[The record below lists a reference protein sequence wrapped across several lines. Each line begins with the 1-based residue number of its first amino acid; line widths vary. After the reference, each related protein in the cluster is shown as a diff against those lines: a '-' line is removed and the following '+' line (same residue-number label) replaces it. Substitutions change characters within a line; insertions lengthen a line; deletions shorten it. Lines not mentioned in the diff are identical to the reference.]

1 MKFLK
6 AATLVG
12 LMSIAGFAQATPM
25 ASGLIQDGSTYS
37 NTNAFRFTN
46 DSTSGESIIKLVW
59 DLSPIGGFFDSAGT
73 VPGTS
78 PKPLTLGS
86 LSDNVGQIFP
96 SNAVLD
102 GTSVLEIFFS
112 SFDAGETFAFGVD
125 TDMFSAPDAVGINGN
140 QFAGATVTA
149 YFDNGL
155 ATIGT
160 YTLSQLSGFGTEV
173 NISTIQAEI
182 PEPASLLL
190 LGLGLAGIGASR
202 RKNK

>member
-1 MKFLK
+1 MH
-6 AATLVG
+6 
-12 LMSIAGFAQATPM
+12 
-25 ASGLIQDGSTYS
+25 GSTYS

-102 GTSVLEIFFS
+102 GT
-112 SFDAGETFAFGVD
+112 T
-125 TDMFSAPDAVGINGN
+125 
-140 QFAGATVTA
+140 
-149 YFDNGL
+149 
-155 ATIGT
+155 
-160 YTLSQLSGFGTEV
+160 
-173 NISTIQAEI
+173 
-182 PEPASLLL
+182 
-190 LGLGLAGIGASR
+190 
-202 RKNK
+202 